1 MSEAFTIWFTG
12 MSGSGKSTI
21 GKGVEDALRARGLRV
36 ELLDSGR
43 IRQQLNRT
51 LGFTREEV
59 ETNLLRLGYEC
70 SMLNRNGVVAIVT
83 AVSPYRDVRDR
94 IREQICKPTMSTSKP
109 ATPVGGFVEIHCR
122 CPMEVLMERG
132 ARELF
137 EKAQRGELKHVAG
150 VDVPYEEPLKPEV
163 LLNTDQ
169 ISLETCVNQTITTLE
184 VLGRIDK
191 VEGSCYTPAEEEMI
205 RRRLQDLGYIE

>member
-1 MSEAFTIWFTG
+1 MGKAFTIWFTG

-21 GKGVEDALRARGLRV
+21 GKGVADALQTRGRKV

-51 LGFTREEV
+51 LGFSREEV

-83 AVSPYRDVRDR
+83 AVSPYRDVRDQ
-94 IREQICKPTMSTSKP
+94 IREQ
-109 ATPVGGFVEIHCR
+109 VGQFVEIHCR
-122 CPMEVLMERG
+122 CPMEVLMNRG

-137 EKAQRGELKHVAG
+137 EKAQQGEIKHVAG

-169 ISLETCVNQTITTLE
+169 TTLEVCVIQTITTLE

-191 VEGSCYTPAEEEMI
+191 LESSCYTPAEEEMI
-205 RRRLQDLGYIE
+205 RRRLQDLGYLE